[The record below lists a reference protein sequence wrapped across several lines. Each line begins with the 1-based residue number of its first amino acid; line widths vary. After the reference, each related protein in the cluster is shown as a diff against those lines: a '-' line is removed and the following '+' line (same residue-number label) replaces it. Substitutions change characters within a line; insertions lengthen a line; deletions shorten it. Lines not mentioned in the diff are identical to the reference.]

1 MHLCHWQ
8 VITGDSFRILQKL
21 LPPLHALLKKNAKFQ
36 WTQEHQ
42 TAFETLKKAIVQP
55 PVLAYPDF
63 QKTFVV
69 ATDASD
75 KALGAVLSQL
85 HDGHEKP
92 IAFASRSLN
101 KAERNYSTTEK
112 ELLAIVYALRFFRPY
127 IYGRQFLIQTDH
139 KPLQHLMSH
148 RNESSRLMRWATTI
162 QDFDIQISYK
172 PGSLNANAD
181 ALSRLPQ
188 PAVCV
193 TTRSQQPNLTTDQQA
208 LLEEQTKHPLFGALM
223 NKLQGKPLPTNLSKD
238 HRNFVRRNWES
249 FRLRSGLLYRLTQ
262 SQGLALVLTP
272 DYAYKMW
279 TELHSGVFG
288 AHLGVYKTISRL
300 ESKYWWPRL
309 NQDVHRWNAA
319 CVPCEQKKRPPKT
332 TTVPL
337 KPIPVP
343 TAPFQRIAM
352 DIVGPLPLS
361 NRGNK
366 YLLVF
371 PST

>member
-1 MHLCHWQ
+1 
-8 VITGDSFRILQKL
+8 
-21 LPPLHALLKKNAKFQ
+21 
-36 WTQEHQ
+36 
-42 TAFETLKKAIVQP
+42 
-55 PVLAYPDF
+55 
-63 QKTFVV
+63 
-69 ATDASD
+69 
-75 KALGAVLSQL
+75 
-85 HDGHEKP
+85 
-92 IAFASRSLN
+92 
-101 KAERNYSTTEK
+101 
-112 ELLAIVYALRFFRPY
+112 
-127 IYGRQFLIQTDH
+127 
-139 KPLQHLMSH
+139 
-148 RNESSRLMRWATTI
+148 
-162 QDFDIQISYK
+162 
-172 PGSLNANAD
+172 
-181 ALSRLPQ
+181 
-188 PAVCV
+188 
-193 TTRSQQPNLTTDQQA
+193 
-208 LLEEQTKHPLFGALM
+208 M

-249 FRLRSGLLYRLTQ
+249 FRLRSGRLYRLTQ

-371 PST
+371 SEYLTRWPEAVAIPDQTAETVANQFVNKIVCRHGCPEVVLTDRGANFTSNLMAEICKLTQSTKTFTTPYHAQTDGVVERLNGTLMQMLSFYVNDRQTDWDEYIELVLFTYRTAKQTSTKASPFQLIYGREPRLPADVFLQQPQSANELSQPDDQLSLPERMKKAWATARTCLENAQTKIKQKYDKKVDTAPEKIFS

>member
-1 MHLCHWQ
+1 MRRHLKDKINLKLKPRKCQFGQEQ
-8 VITGDSFRILQKL
+8 VKYLGHIVSAEGLSPDPDNVSKVRDCPIPRTVKQTRAFVSLASYYRRFIPNFAKIAT
-21 LPPLHALLKKNAKFQ
+21 PLHALLKKNAKFQ

-162 QDFDIQISYK
+162 QDFDMQITYK

-193 TTRSQQPNLTTDQQA
+193 TTRSQQPNLTTDQ
-208 LLEEQTKHPLFGALM
+208 
-223 NKLQGKPLPTNLSKD
+223 
-238 HRNFVRRNWES
+238 
-249 FRLRSGLLYRLTQ
+249 
-262 SQGLALVLTP
+262 
-272 DYAYKMW
+272 
-279 TELHSGVFG
+279 
-288 AHLGVYKTISRL
+288 
-300 ESKYWWPRL
+300 
-309 NQDVHRWNAA
+309 
-319 CVPCEQKKRPPKT
+319 
-332 TTVPL
+332 
-337 KPIPVP
+337 
-343 TAPFQRIAM
+343 
-352 DIVGPLPLS
+352 
-361 NRGNK
+361 
-366 YLLVF
+366 
-371 PST
+371 